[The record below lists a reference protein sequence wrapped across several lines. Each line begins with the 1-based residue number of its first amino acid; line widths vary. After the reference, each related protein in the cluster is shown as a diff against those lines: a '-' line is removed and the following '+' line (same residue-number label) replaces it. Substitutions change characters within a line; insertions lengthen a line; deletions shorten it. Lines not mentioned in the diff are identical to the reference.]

1 MLIQKGVNLSNPP
14 NKVPPLNNDPDC
26 HLNYRQ
32 APFIIQAAVAGDVK
46 VMKTL
51 VKAGCQ
57 LNDVGHICLSKRRQN
72 SVASNVIGACA
83 YHGQDK
89 ALKYCL
95 QELQSD
101 FVNVQAIET
110 ADREAKKGGVFKPEM
125 NEFTPLQLALISPHP
140 NISIVK

>member
-1 MLIQKGVNLSNPP
+1 MEVLHWPV
-14 NKVPPLNNDPDC
+14 V
-26 HLNYRQ
+26 
-32 APFIIQAAVAGDVK
+32 AVAGDVK
-46 VMKTL
+46 VMKAL

-95 QELQSD
+95 QELDTD
-101 FVNVQAIET
+101 FVDV
-110 ADREAKKGGVFKPEM
+110 
-125 NEFTPLQLALISPHP
+125 
-140 NISIVK
+140 